1 MDLGCNDGFF
11 SDLCF
16 NSGVDNITGVDY
28 DLDSLNNAY
37 LKFKDQK
44 KNFFAIYQIFQ
55 IHLLVLAGR
64 VKREKASQNGMKK
77 NLME

>member
-1 MDLGCNDGFF
+1 MDLGCNDGF

-37 LKFKDQK
+37 LRFKDEKEIPCHLSKFSNPSPGIGWDSKGEK
-44 KNFFAIYQIFQ
+44 KFSERY
-55 IHLLVLAGR
+55 
-64 VKREKASQNGMKK
+64 EKI
-77 NLME
+77 

>member
-44 KNFFAIYQIFQ
+44 KKFFAIYQNFSNPSPGIGWNSKERKSFSKDM
-55 IHLLVLAGR
+55 
-64 VKREKASQNGMKK
+64 KR